1 MMNEDFTAFFND
13 DEFADVFTN
22 NGINLKGIVDDA
34 SEVLDDDGYVI
45 GVRTAITIPQE
56 YLQRMD
62 VSLPLSLRGKDYMV
76 HSHPNKGNGLV
87 LLYLRSSANV

>member
-1 MMNEDFTAFFND
+1 MMKEDIDIFFDD

-22 NGINLKGIVDDA
+22 NGVDLKGIVDDA
-34 SEVLDDDGYVI
+34 SEVVDDDGYVV

-56 YLQRMD
+56 YFQRMD

-76 HSHPNKGNGLV
+76 HSHLNKGNGLM
-87 LLYLRSSANV
+87 LLLLRNGSV